1 LRVNER
7 IRIDK
12 VRLID
17 DQGNQR
23 GVVPTPEALQIARNA
38 GLDLVEVAPAAS
50 PPVCRVMD
58 YTKYKYDQAK
68 KAKEA
73 RKKQKIIHLKEIK
86 LHPHIDEH
94 DYNFKKRHLEEFL
107 KRGDKA
113 KVTMVFRG
121 REMQRQ
127 EAGRA
132 VLDRLAKELSPIA
145 EIEKMPY
152 TEGRAMIMILMPK

>member
-113 KVTMVFRG
+113 KITMVFRG